1 MINTIK
7 KATSFLSLSLG
18 TVFTVSFI
26 IVIGASFQK
35 IVLGENF
42 ESEDKFIIIVML
54 VILFLISVGYI
65 SIGLNLSKSIRIKSS
80 IYIALCA
87 TLLIA
92 GLLFISL
99 SYLLGLGYYHNHF
112 VFNIFNAI
120 LFSLGIGHIAL
131 LVFYLLPKYKN
142 NLLQK

>member
-99 SYLLGLGYYHNHF
+99 SYLLELGYYHNHF